1 MLLIS
6 SLEAWVTTASILI
19 GVFLIRPFAHDVRF
33 GLSRFK
39 KETSRLFISCN
50 IAGNGEKTR
59 GERTYMQEKAMAT
72 LLTVVALLF
81 CHSIETIDIA
91 KLYSKAI
98 FG

>member
-1 MLLIS
+1 MIS

-39 KETSRLFISCN
+39 KETSRRFFSCN
-50 IAGNGEKTR
+50 IAGNGKKQE
-59 GERTYMQEKAMAT
+59 ERTYMQEKAMAT